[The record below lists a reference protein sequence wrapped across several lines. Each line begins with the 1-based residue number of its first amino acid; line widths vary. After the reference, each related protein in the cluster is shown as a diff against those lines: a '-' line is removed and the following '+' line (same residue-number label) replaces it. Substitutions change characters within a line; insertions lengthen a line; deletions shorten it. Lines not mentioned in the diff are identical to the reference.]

1 MKSIHAAYQR
11 RMLMAMEEDESLNDN
26 EDMNKIID
34 RIETLRNYM
43 PGNLPFVEDTGTSG
57 IRRPHFDVGEY
68 LPISKKGEIEFVR
81 ISLAS
86 TTGDVY
92 SLRIKKE
99 EKSFEVTIVDEYE
112 TEFTDYENKYVQ
124 IPTQGEVFD
133 IIINMNYEPDSEPYW
148 LAIIGQNGF
157 ETIDQ
162 ITDFIQI
169 DSNIY
174 PDLNELFKDY
184 LVNNNFNSKTINL
197 DNELS
202 EAQISAMAEIIK
214 NNGSRCNWESLMGT
228 LCFYIWHNTN
238 YAFLQ
243 SNDIN
248 DMEIPFLCALN
259 LFQKWDQV
267 YLSKKYDIAEI
278 SIDASPFVLNQKDEF
293 IQNIPKIKAF
303 VKMIQEQKPYELS
316 KHFITIFGNDL
327 WKSYQSAEKS
337 INPLDY
343 LQQGI
348 EILFLFVKELKSI
361 DFVFYNEL
369 MVIGEFESD
378 VEEIIRNINTLEK
391 DECRSSS

>member
-1 MKSIHAAYQR
+1 MKSIHAAYQN

-34 RIETLRNYM
+34 RIETLRNYK
-43 PGNLPFVEDTGTSG
+43 PENLPCGAEPGTSG

-68 LPISKKGEIEFVR
+68 LPVSKKGEIEFVR

-92 SLRIKKE
+92 SLRIKKA
-99 EKSFEVTIVDEYE
+99 EKSFVVTIVDEYN
-112 TEFTDYENKYVQ
+112 TEFIDYKIEYEQ
-124 IPTQGEVFD
+124 ITTQGEVFD
-133 IIINMNYEPDSEPYW
+133 IITDMNNEPDSQPYW
-148 LAIIGQNGF
+148 LAIIEQNGF
-157 ETIDQ
+157 DSIEQ

-169 DSNIY
+169 DSIIY

-184 LVNNNFNSKTINL
+184 LVRNNFNSKPI
-197 DNELS
+197 DPENELS
-202 EAQISAMAEIIK
+202 KEQISAMAEIIK
-214 NNGSRCNWESLMGT
+214 NNGSMCNWDSLMGT
-228 LCFYIWHNTN
+228 LCFNIWHITN
-238 YAFLQ
+238 YAFLH

-267 YLSKKYDIAEI
+267 YLSKKYDIAVI
-278 SIDASPFVLNQKDEF
+278 SLDASPFVLNQKDEF
-293 IQNIPKIKAF
+293 IQNMPKIKVF
-303 VKMIQEQKPYELS
+303 VKTIQEQKPYESS
-316 KHFITIFGNDL
+316 KHFITIFANYL
-327 WKSYQSAEKS
+327 WEYYQSAEKS

-343 LQQGI
+343 LQKGI

-361 DFVFYNEL
+361 DVVFYNEL
-369 MVIGEFESD
+369 MAVGEFESD

-391 DECRSSS
+391 DEL